1 MTVPTRNYNPGFLT
15 DDELVASYCVRTT
28 EFELLVEVLREST
41 GRSNPHQIVIGPRG
55 SGKTSLLLRVVAE
68 VGRDAALSSR
78 FFPVVFAEES
88 YEVATAGEFWLE
100 CLTNLAAQA
109 TRREDAPDLHRTVD
123 ELRAIRDDQA
133 LSDRCLGA
141 LLDFADREDKRL
153 VLVVENMNMLFGDM
167 ADPDAGWRLRKILQT
182 EPRVIVFASATSR
195 FDEIDQP
202 DRALYDLFRVRT
214 LRPLDTNQCAVLWET
229 VSGHRPAPETVRS
242 LEILTGGS
250 PRLISIVARFS
261 AGLSFR
267 DLMTHLYDLIDDHTE
282 YFKGHL
288 ESLPAQERRVYL
300 ALAALWKPATTREIA
315 DHARLETSTCS
326 AQLARLGERGVVRVA
341 GGSARR
347 KQYYLTERLYNIYYL
362 LRRRRGPDRL
372 VEALIH
378 FMESYYS
385 PPELKDISARMVHDA
400 GGLGADMRSLHRI
413 ALAGLMELP
422 SLAEYRDELLA
433 MMPPGFVA
441 VSGRDSAPVDVART
455 TAAGVQADDDRV
467 EPSQGNTGESAERA
481 ARELFKT
488 TAASNV
494 RNRAEDTVEACD
506 EVIRRFGKS
515 EIPAVLV
522 WVAKALANKGTTL
535 SELNRPQDA
544 LEAYGEVIRR
554 FGRSETPALLD
565 SVATAFVNKG
575 AVLGALNR
583 PQDALEACD
592 EVIRRFGESETTA
605 LLDSVA
611 AALGNRG
618 SALGALN
625 RPQDALAACDEVI
638 RRFGKSET
646 PAILERVAAALVNRG
661 PVLGALNRPQDALE
675 ASDEVI
681 RRFGESETPALLD
694 SVAAALGNRG
704 AVLGALNRPQDALE
718 ASDEVI
724 RRFGKSETP
733 AILERVAT
741 ALGNRGAALVALN
754 RPQDA
759 LEASDEVIRR
769 FGKSETPA
777 LLERVATALVNRGGV
792 LGALNRLQ
800 DALEASDEVIR
811 RFGESETPALLERV
825 AAALGNRGAVLGA
838 LNRPQDALAACDEVI
853 RRFGKS
859 ETPALLER
867 VASALVNRGGVLGA
881 LNRLQDALEAY
892 DEVVRRFWK
901 SETPALLERVASAL
915 VNRGAA
921 LSALNRP
928 QDALE
933 AYDEV
938 VRRFG
943 KSETPA
949 LLDSVAT
956 ALGNREAVLSALN
969 RPQDALEVCD
979 EVVRRFGKSETPAL
993 LERVASALVNRGAAL
1008 SALNRP
1014 QDALEVCD
1022 EVVRRFGE
1030 SETPALLERVASAL
1044 VNRGAVL
1051 SALNRPQDALEVCD
1065 EVVWRFGE
1073 GKTQAI
1079 LERVATALG
1088 NKVAVLVALNR
1099 PQDAL
1104 EACDEVIR
1112 RFGESDSSVFSVEVK
1127 GALLWRADIELKT
1140 RQYAKAVETA
1150 GLVINGRHR
1159 GSPEQQLRGHV
1170 IRAKALF
1177 AGGDRSAGEHAV
1189 EAVLSLLPELG
1200 FISREAIVALIGF
1213 SVDLGLQRMHELIQT
1228 SPSAPLLVPL
1238 TTALE
1243 RELGHEPRVAREV
1256 DEVAH
1261 DIQQTLL
1268 DLELK
1273 KLATR
1278 SGPKQY
1284 LAFDEM
1290 ARRIRD
1296 NPSSWSPEE
1305 GPWAWDHLD
1314 ITRAPNA
1321 IEAEWAF
1328 LKWSQRLN
1336 DGNPKLE
1343 QEQEVRLDE
1352 LKSHLDQDPDSREI
1366 KYFKVIGDELSRQKG
1381 ESSLGGHLKS
1391 GPLIDTSKPAISG
1404 MAAETGGVLP
1414 RGLRGAQVGLDL
1426 RAPAAW
1432 PALEDM
1438 AMMQQAIQQG
1448 GDGRGVAE

>member
-1 MTVPTRNYNPGFLT
+1 MTAPTRKYNPGFLS
-15 DDELVASYCVRTT
+15 DAELVASYCVRTT
-28 EFELLVEVLREST
+28 EFELLVEVLRECIGHSH
-41 GRSNPHQIVIGPRG
+41 PHQLVIGPRG
-55 SGKTSLLLRVVAE
+55 SGKTSLLLRVAAE
-68 VGRDAALSSR
+68 VRRDAVLESR
-78 FFPVVFAEES
+78 CFPVVFSEES

-100 CLTNLAAQA
+100 CLTNLAIQA
-109 TRREDAPDLHRTVD
+109 PRREDASDLHRTVD

-133 LSDRCLGA
+133 LADRCLGA
-141 LLDFADREDKRL
+141 LLDFADRKDKRL
-153 VLVVENMNMLFGDM
+153 VLIVESLNMLLGDM
-167 ADPDAGWRLRKILQT
+167 ADLDMGWRLRKILQT
-182 EPRVIVFASATSR
+182 EPRIIVFASATSR
-195 FDEIDQP
+195 FEEIAHP
-202 DRALYDLFRVRT
+202 DRALYDLFQIRT
-214 LRPLDTNQCAVLWET
+214 LRPLDTKQCTVLWET
-229 VSGHRPAPETVRS
+229 VSGRRSARKTVRS

-326 AQLARLGERGVVRVA
+326 AQLARLVERGVVRVA

-400 GGLGADMRSLHRI
+400 GGLGAEMRSLHRI

-441 VSGRDSAPVDVART
+441 VSGWGSAPVDVART

-522 WVAKALANKGTTL
+522 WVAKALMNKGTAL
-535 SELNRPQDA
+535 SELKRPQDA
-544 LEAYGEVIRR
+544 LEAWDEVIRR
-554 FGRSETPALLD
+554 FGESETPALLD
-565 SVATAFVNKG
+565 SVAFALGNRG
-575 AVLGALNR
+575 PALGALNR

-592 EVIRRFGESETTA
+592 EVIRRFGKSETPA

-618 SALGALN
+618 AALGALN
-625 RPQDALAACDEVI
+625 RPQDALEACDEVI

-646 PAILERVAAALVNRG
+646 PALLERVATALVSKGVALGDLNRPQDALEAYDEVVRRFGESETPPLLGSVAFALVNRG
-661 PVLGALNRPQDALE
+661 PVLGALNRRQDALE
-675 ASDEVI
+675 AYDEVV
-681 RRFGESETPALLD
+681 RRFGKSETPALLD

-718 ASDEVI
+718 ACDEVV

-733 AILERVAT
+733 ALVERVAT
-741 ALGNRGAALVALN
+741 ALGNRGAALGALN

-759 LEASDEVIRR
+759 LKACDEVIRR

-811 RFGESETPALLERV
+811 RFGESETPALVERV

-838 LNRPQDALAACDEVI
+838 LNRPQDALEAYDEVVRRFGKSETPALVERVATALGNRGAVLSDLNRPQDALEAYDEVVRRFGKSETPALVERVATTLGNKGAVLSDLNRPQDALEAYDEVVRRFGKSETPALVDSVATALGNRGAVLGALNRPQDALEACDEVV

-867 VASALVNRGGVLGA
+867 VASALVNRGAVLSD
-881 LNRLQDALEAY
+881 LNRPQDTLEAC
-892 DEVVRRFWK
+892 DEVVRRFGK
-901 SETPALLERVASAL
+901 SKTPALLERVASAL

-933 AYDEV
+933 A
-938 VRRFG
+938 
-943 KSETPA
+943 
-949 LLDSVAT
+949 
-956 ALGNREAVLSALN
+956 
-969 RPQDALEVCD
+969 CD
-979 EVVRRFGKSETPAL
+979 EVVRRFGKS
-993 LERVASALVNRGAAL
+993 
-1008 SALNRP
+1008 
-1014 QDALEVCD
+1014 
-1022 EVVRRFGE
+1022 
-1030 SETPALLERVASAL
+1030 
-1044 VNRGAVL
+1044 
-1051 SALNRPQDALEVCD
+1051 
-1065 EVVWRFGE
+1065 
-1073 GKTQAI
+1073 KTQAL

-1088 NKVAVLVALNR
+1088 NKGAVLVALNR

-1112 RFGESDSSVFSVEVK
+1112 RFWENDSSVFSVEVK
-1127 GALLWRADIELKT
+1127 GALLWRADIEIKT
-1140 RQYAKAVETA
+1140 RQYEKAVETA
-1150 GLVINGRHR
+1150 GRVINGRHR

-1170 IRAKALF
+1170 ILAKALL
-1177 AGGDRSAGEHAV
+1177 AGGDRFAFEHAV
-1189 EAVLSLLPELG
+1189 EAVLALLPQLG
-1200 FISREAIVALIGF
+1200 FISREAIAALIGF

-1228 SPSAPLLVPL
+1228 SLSADLLLPLK
-1238 TTALE
+1238 TALE
-1243 RELGHEPRVAREV
+1243 RELGYEPRVAREV
-1256 DEVAH
+1256 DEVAQ
-1261 DIQQTLL
+1261 DIQRELKANLTNMKALP

-1273 KLATR
+1273 KLATTP
-1278 SGPKQY
+1278 GPRQH
-1284 LAFDEM
+1284 LAFDER

-1296 NPSSWSPEE
+1296 NRSSWSPEE
-1305 GPWAWDHLD
+1305 GPWAWDPLD

-1321 IEAEWAF
+1321 IEAEWA
-1328 LKWSQRLN
+1328 LLQWSQRLN
-1336 DGNPKLE
+1336 DGKNPKLE
-1343 QEQEVRLDE
+1343 QEQEARLRE
-1352 LKSHLDQDPDSREI
+1352 LESHLDQGPDWLGD
-1366 KYFKVIGDELSRQKG
+1366 KYFNEIGKELRRQKG
-1381 ESSLGGHLKS
+1381 ESS
-1391 GPLIDTSKPAISG
+1391 A
-1404 MAAETGGVLP
+1404 
-1414 RGLRGAQVGLDL
+1414 
-1426 RAPAAW
+1426 
-1432 PALEDM
+1432 
-1438 AMMQQAIQQG
+1438 
-1448 GDGRGVAE
+1448 